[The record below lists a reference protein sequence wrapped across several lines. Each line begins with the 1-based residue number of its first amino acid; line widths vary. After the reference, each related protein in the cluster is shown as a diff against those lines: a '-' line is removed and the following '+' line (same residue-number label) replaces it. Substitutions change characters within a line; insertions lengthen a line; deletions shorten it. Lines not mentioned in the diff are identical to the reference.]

1 MGRNRAAKLRRSGE
15 ADRAGAQALH
25 GEGEVREPVMKRQRL
40 AGEAGLARIDGR
52 CVAIRRRDTG
62 VEQTRLSE
70 RRGEAAA
77 GGVDVVMVDF
87 RRAAPEAANV
97 SSSAA

>member
-1 MGRNRAAKLRRSGE
+1 
-15 ADRAGAQALH
+15 
-25 GEGEVREPVMKRQRL
+25 MKRQRL

-52 CVAIRRRDTG
+52 CVAIGGGDTG

-77 GGVDVVMVDF
+77 GGVDIMMIHA

>member
-1 MGRNRAAKLRRSGE
+1 
-15 ADRAGAQALH
+15 
-25 GEGEVREPVMKRQRL
+25 MKRQRL

-52 CVAIRRRDTG
+52 CVAIGGGDTG

-77 GGVDVVMVDF
+77 GGVDIMMVHVGS
-87 RRAAPEAANV
+87 APEAANV